1 MKEDPRLDQVHKQLC
16 QENKIDRILIV
27 LKLIVLVE
35 RKRTH
40 SGKRLNWC

>member
-16 QENKIDRILIV
+16 QENKIDRTLLV

-35 RKRTH
+35 RKCMH
-40 SGKRLNWC
+40 SGKRLS